1 MEQLLENNFWILA
14 EDPKLQ
20 KKKKKKQAYLL
31 RTR

>member
-20 KKKKKKQAYLL
+20 KKKKRSKPISLE
-31 RTR
+31 

>member
-20 KKKKKKQAYLL
+20 KKKKKQTNFL